1 MKNDELHDLHIEISA
16 KMREE
21 LLELLPNKGM
31 ISILIRRLLVSYIE
45 KVKEIKGMSIITNPI
60 DSAIKDIVIEDI
72 QVGLTGA
79 NEKGGD

>member
-1 MKNDELHDLHIEISA
+1 MRNDELHDLHIEIPN

-31 ISILIRRLLVSYIE
+31 VSILIRRFLASYIE
-45 KVKEIKGMSIITNPI
+45 KVNEIRGKSIVNNPI

-72 QVGLTGA
+72 QIGLIDCK
-79 NEKGGD
+79 KGGD